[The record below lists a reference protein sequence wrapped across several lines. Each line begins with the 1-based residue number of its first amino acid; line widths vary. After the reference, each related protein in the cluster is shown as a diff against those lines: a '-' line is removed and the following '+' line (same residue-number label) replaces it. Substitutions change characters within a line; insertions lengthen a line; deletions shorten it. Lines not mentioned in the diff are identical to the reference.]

1 MQCTEKYSQ
10 HSSTIWP
17 VWLNGWCSFFRTKWL
32 CVRITLLSL
41 QVNISLLTST
51 RQWLLLFCTVTDF
64 AIFLNEGNFVF
75 GNASWNFF
83 APFSTNPSVANA
95 SESFLSSSWV
105 SRITSVRRLLNRQ
118 TFFTCKYSKWVVFLQ
133 SSYHFCNRFL
143 AQQDL
148 RWTKRSVLLW
158 GTVNVSHFFYSCSIS
173 CLVSC
178 VQEPF

>member
-1 MQCTEKYSQ
+1 MVE
-10 HSSTIWP
+10 
-17 VWLNGWCSFFRTKWL
+17 CSFFRTKWL

-41 QVNISLLTST
+41 QLNISLLTTT

-105 SRITSVRRLLNRQ
+105 SRITSARRLLNRQ

-148 RWTKRSVLLW
+148 GWTKRFVLLQRA
-158 GTVNVSHFFYSCSIS
+158 VNASHFFHCFSIY
-173 CLVSC
+173 CLVSSI
-178 VQEPF
+178 QASWSALFKR

>member
-1 MQCTEKYSQ
+1 MVWSNHVAVTSTQ
-10 HSSTIWP
+10 HIFADYHKTMI
-17 VWLNGWCSFFRTKWL
+17 
-32 CVRITLLSL
+32 ITLLYSYRL
-41 QVNISLLTST
+41 
-51 RQWLLLFCTVTDF
+51 

-105 SRITSVRRLLNRQ
+105 SRITSGRRLLNRQ

-133 SSYHFCNRFL
+133 SSYHFSNRFL

-173 CLVSC
+173 CLVIC